1 MDVRAVGV
9 VLAFVLALVAGV
21 ALGWWQG
28 SGEPNV
34 TVAAATTTVS
44 GDAEP
49 AAGVTSAPSPAISTS
64 VGAPYE
70 GKAFGIGDSVLA
82 GAATCL
88 AERDVKVDAHES
100 RQVSAGIDLLRKKVG
115 NLPPRILVHLGT
127 NGGATPDD
135 LDTIMAVLGSSRL
148 VVWSTIQLPDDP
160 SRYTY
165 EQSTND
171 AIAALAQRYDN
182 VRIFDWNAMT
192 VQQPTWIYAEGI
204 HMTPEGCEG
213 YAQLVDGML
222 RAPSPFGNGD

>member
-28 SGEPNV
+28 SSEPNV
-34 TVAAATTTVS
+34 SAAAATAAVS

-49 AAGVTSAPSPAISTS
+49 ADGVTAAPSPDGAS
-64 VGAPYE
+64 VGVPFE

-88 AERDVKVDAHES
+88 ADRDVKVDAHES
-100 RQVSAGIDLLRKKVG
+100 RQVSAGIDLLRKKVD
-115 NLPPRILVHLGT
+115 NLPPRVLVHLGT
-127 NGGATPDD
+127 NGGATAED
-135 LDTIMAVLGSSRL
+135 LDTIMAVLGSNRL

-160 SRYTY
+160 TRYTY

-192 VQQPTWIYAEGI
+192 VQQPTWIYEEGI